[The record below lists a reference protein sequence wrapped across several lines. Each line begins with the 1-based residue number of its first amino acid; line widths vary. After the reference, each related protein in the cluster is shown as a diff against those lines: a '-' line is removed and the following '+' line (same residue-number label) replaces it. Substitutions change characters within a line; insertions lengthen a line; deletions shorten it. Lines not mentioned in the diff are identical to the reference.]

1 MAKGIYISP
10 LPVLKFSLQAF
21 VVIRPFFC
29 AVKHKMRNG
38 MCKDCTALVKLLSWW
53 IQNVWSKLVPLFPL
67 INYKADQAVRKLM
80 QMPVTVVEMCL
91 KGPGSQKLYV
101 LESIP
106 GVNVGKLVAI
116 AEKCLSKSSPR
127 AGISKEMLQD
137 LCNLATAESDRLLIK
152 YACCKG
158 QMLSKKQSIAFHGF
172 HDFNH
177 QEEKINNAI
186 TEQKEMFEA
195 VELLGKVKDKAIL
208 QGLGLSLSSDES
220 SSVGA
225 SSSGSETHR
234 VCMDL

>member
-91 KGPGSQKLYV
+91 KGPGSRKLYV
-101 LESIP
+101 LESIS
-106 GVNVGKLVAI
+106 GVNG
-116 AEKCLSKSSPR
+116 ESW
-127 AGISKEMLQD
+127 LQ
-137 LCNLATAESDRLLIK
+137 LLRNVCQNHHLRQEYQK
-152 YACCKG
+152 KCCKICVIW
-158 QMLSKKQSIAFHGF
+158 LLPSLIGF
-172 HDFNH
+172 
-177 QEEKINNAI
+177 
-186 TEQKEMFEA
+186 
-195 VELLGKVKDKAIL
+195 
-208 QGLGLSLSSDES
+208 
-220 SSVGA
+220 
-225 SSSGSETHR
+225 
-234 VCMDL
+234 